1 MAVVRLKPFCTDY
14 IWGGNKLRTDYGI
27 EYDGE
32 RLAEAWVLSCHKD
45 GQSVI
50 DSGEFKGLSLSEYI
64 NSKTYKVLGTN
75 RDPSGFFPII
85 TKLIDAKE
93 NLSIQ
98 VHPDNTY
105 ALEEEGELGKTEMWY
120 IVEAE
125 KDAKIYYGVNRRTDR
140 NEMEQMIKDGTFTE
154 LLNAVPAQAGDCFYI
169 PAGTIHAICKGV
181 VVAEVQQNS
190 NVTYRVFDY
199 DRTDALG
206 NKRELHITKALDVA
220 RCAPNY
226 TQHHFGN
233 HMVRCHYFTADIL
246 RGSNISDVVTDKSFV
261 SLVVLSGEGKLLHVD
276 SDGNETT
283 MEIKKGE
290 SYFIDA
296 ASEGVEETFKLIG
309 ENLNVLKTQIGKIG
323 DI

>member
-1 MAVVRLKPFCTDY
+1 MSVVRLKPFCTDY
-14 IWGGNKLRTDYGI
+14 IWGGTKLRTDYGI
-27 EYDGE
+27 DYDKE

-50 DSGEFKGLSLSEYI
+50 DSGEFKGLTLSEYI
-64 NSKTYKVLGTN
+64 NARTYKVLGSN
-75 RDPSGFFPII
+75 RDPGGFFPII

-98 VHPDNTY
+98 VHPDNEY
-105 ALEEEGELGKTEMWY
+105 ALNEEGELGKTEMWY
-120 IVEAE
+120 IVDAE
-125 KDAKIYYGVNRRTDR
+125 KDAQIYYGVKKSTNRA
-140 NEMEQMIKDGTFTE
+140 EMERMIADGTFTE
-154 LLNAVPAQAGDCFYI
+154 LLNAVPAKAGDCFFI

-181 VVAEVQQNS
+181 IVAEVQQNS

-199 DRTDALG
+199 DRTDANG
-206 NKRELHITKALDVA
+206 NKRELHINKALDVA

-226 TQHHFGN
+226 ASHHSGN

-246 RGSNISDVVTDKSFV
+246 RGNDITDVVTDKSFV
-261 SLVVLSGEGKLLHVD
+261 SLVILSGEGKIVLM
-276 SDGNETT
+276 DGQGIETT

-296 ASEGVEETFKLIG
+296 ADEGGTETYKLVG
-309 ENLNVLKTQIGKIG
+309 ENLNVLKTQIGKM
-323 DI
+323 D

>member
-14 IWGGNKLRTDYGI
+14 IWGGNKLRTDFGI
-27 EYDGE
+27 EYDKE

-50 DSGEFKGLSLSEYI
+50 DSGEYKGLTLSEYI
-64 NSKTYKVLGTN
+64 NERTYKVLGTN

-98 VHPDNTY
+98 VHPDNDY
-105 ALEEEGELGKTEMWY
+105 ALNEEGELGKTEMWY
-120 IVEAE
+120 IVDAE

-140 NEMEQMIKDGTFTE
+140 AEMEQMINDGTFTE
-154 LLNAVPAQAGDCFYI
+154 LLNAVPAKAGDCFFI

-181 VVAEVQQNS
+181 IVAEVQQNS

-199 DRTDALG
+199 NRTDSNG
-206 NKRELHITKALDVA
+206 NKRELHISKALDVA
-220 RCAPNY
+220 RCTPNY
-226 TQHHFGN
+226 LQHHAGN
-233 HMVRCHYFTADIL
+233 HMVRCNFFTADIL
-246 RGSNISDVVTDKSFV
+246 RGSNITDMVTEKSFV
-261 SLVVLSGEGKLLHVD
+261 SLVVLSGEGKLIHED
-276 SDGNETT
+276 KDGVETV
-283 MEIKKGE
+283 MQVRKGE

-296 ASEGVEETFKLIG
+296 AESDTVESYKLIG
-309 ENLNVLKTQIGKIG
+309 ENLNVLKTQIGKV
-323 DI
+323 D